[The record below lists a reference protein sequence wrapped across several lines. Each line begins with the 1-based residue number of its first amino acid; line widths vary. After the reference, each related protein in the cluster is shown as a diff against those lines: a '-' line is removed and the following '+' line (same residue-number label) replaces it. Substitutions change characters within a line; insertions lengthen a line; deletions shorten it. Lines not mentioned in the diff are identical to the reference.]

1 MKMKNTM
8 LDDLNVVVLA
18 GGDPALRRADI
29 DSDCIT
35 NVRILVVS
43 FVIVSMF
50 RSFGA
55 SPGGFTFS
63 DDQEW
68 VIY

>member
-35 NVRILVVS
+35 NVRI
-43 FVIVSMF
+43 F
-50 RSFGA
+50 
-55 SPGGFTFS
+55 GGFVRDRF
-63 DDQEW
+63 D
-68 VIY
+68 V